1 MTVSRTAMSPVP
13 RTSERERERE
23 CVRVAYV
30 RCKCELVKV
39 WIRFQSAVLRIFPSR
54 VRVRRFR
61 ILPSRVRVRR
71 KGRDKEAGSVGV
83 DLSKTMRHPSWRSAP
98 VASSWDAQNR
108 VYLQPVNA
116 KPVWF

>member
-1 MTVSRTAMSPVP
+1 M
-13 RTSERERERE
+13 
-23 CVRVAYV
+23 
-30 RCKCELVKV
+30 KV

-54 VRVRRFR
+54 VRVRRFRILPSRVRRFRILTSRVRVRRFRILPSRVRRFR